1 MEKLEARYACMFQ
14 TLRELEGKEQ
24 EFQKYVMNILKQ
36 RAYGLDSG
44 NRFAKLEK
52 NKHVCS
58 STNVSKTLTSS
69 HGSIE
74 KLKKASV

>member
-1 MEKLEARYACMFQ
+1 
-14 TLRELEGKEQ
+14 
-24 EFQKYVMNILKQ
+24 MNILKQ
-36 RAYGLDSG
+36 RAHGLDSG